1 MYYNSVI
8 IFHIDLSPQN
18 WHFSY
23 IKVIFDP
30 HMLIFKHKTFVR
42 FLFFVVLL
50 LSVAD
55 GVAQKKNY
63 RNVPLTDSAVGYASF
78 YSDKFNG
85 KKTANG
91 DVFSQEKLT
100 CAHNTYPFGSKVKVT
115 NLKNGKSVVLRVN
128 DRLHHRNPRLVD
140 LSRAGANKLGFKK
153 SGIVKVRVEL
163 WVPEKE
169 NLAKSQ

>member
-1 MYYNSVI
+1 
-8 IFHIDLSPQN
+8 
-18 WHFSY
+18 
-23 IKVIFDP
+23 
-30 HMLIFKHKTFVR
+30 MLLI
-42 FLFFVVLL
+42 
-50 LSVAD
+50 SVAD

-63 RNVPLTDSAVGYASF
+63 RNVPMIGSAVGYASF
-78 YSDKFNG
+78 YSDKFIG

-91 DVFSQEKLT
+91 YVFSQEKLT
-100 CAHNTYPFGSKVKVT
+100 CTHNTYPLGSKVRVT

-153 SGIVKVRVEL
+153 SGIAKVRVEL